1 MMREE
6 TEKNRGLSMQIIAML
21 TMLIDHMGIAFFH
34 NQDKMRI
41 IGRIAFPIYAYL
53 IVQGYH
59 YTRSLKKYFI
69 RLTILFVLSQ
79 IPFMLALHVW
89 SVNVIGTFI
98 VALAVLG
105 SLDRL
110 TGIWMKIALVLAASV
125 FLELIP
131 FDYGSYGLALILIY
145 RYLRHHEVVLAHLAL
160 NVFFFF
166 YGWNIQVYSVAATI
180 AIVYAPTLFQFIE
193 RWKIPRWFWR
203 SFYPAHLAVL
213 AILLFFMRE

>member
-1 MMREE
+1 
-6 TEKNRGLSMQIIAML
+6 MQIVAML

-34 NQDKMRI
+34 NQENMRI

-59 YTRSLKKYFI
+59 YTSSLKKYFI
-69 RLTILFVLSQ
+69 RLVILFALSQ

-98 VALAVLG
+98 VALAVLW

-110 TGIWMKIALVLAASV
+110 AGIWPKIVVVMATAV
-125 FLELIP
+125 FLEWIP

-145 RYLRHHEVVLAHLAL
+145 RYLRHHEIVLAHLAL
-160 NVFFFF
+160 NVFFYFF
-166 YGWNIQVYSVAATI
+166 GWTIQFYSVAATI
-180 AIVYAPTLFQFIE
+180 AIVYAPTFFHFIE
-193 RWKIPRWFWR
+193 KWKIPRWFWR
-203 SFYPAHLAVL
+203 GFYPAHLAVL
-213 AILLFFMRE
+213 AMILFFIRG